1 MDSGSTESQRA
12 SEPLTDEQRAAVFA
26 QLNTGVGRDGL
37 DRIVR
42 PPIPQKFVKFVIA
55 VFVVLGLGGV
65 AVEHF
70 FGGIG
75 TTGSTSTLSL
85 TATTTT
91 SPSTAKKSAP
101 HFTAA
106 LQVFMGL
113 KEIAT
118 ATAPPIALKD
128 QAGQMWNLGAQR
140 GKVVVLTFFDQT
152 CNDICLV
159 EGQEIRMAQL
169 KLATMA
175 ASTEFVIINSDPDH
189 LRFTPTPLA
198 LRTPKLLALP
208 SVFFLNGSLTQLNSV
223 WVRYG
228 ISVRVGRRS
237 GQTVHNNV
245 MYFIDPRGKL
255 RALVVPFAYERRN
268 GTLTLKDS
276 DVQRF
281 ARGLTA
287 EAISLA
293 K

>member
-1 MDSGSTESQRA
+1 MDSGSTERQRA

-26 QLNTGVGRDGL
+26 QSNAGVGRDGL
-37 DRIVR
+37 ERIVR

-75 TTGSTSTLSL
+75 TAGSTSTLSL

-91 SPSTAKKSAP
+91 P

-106 LQVFMGL
+106 LQAVMGL

-118 ATAPPIALKD
+118 ATAPPIALED
-128 QAGQMWNLGAQR
+128 QAGHTWNLSAQR

-152 CNDICLV
+152 CIDICPV
-159 EGQEIRMAQL
+159 EGKEIRMAQQ

-175 ASTEFVIINSDPDH
+175 SSTEFVIINSDPGH
-189 LRFTPTPLA
+189 LRFTPTPPA
-198 LRTPKLLALP
+198 LRTPKLQAL
-208 SVFFLNGSLTQLNSV
+208 SGVFFLNGSLTQLNSV
-223 WVRYG
+223 WVHYG
-228 ISVRVGRRS
+228 LSVRVGRRS
-237 GQTVHNNV
+237 SQTVHNNV

-255 RALVVPFAYERRN
+255 RALVVPFAYERHD
-268 GTLTLKDS
+268 GTFVLKES

-281 ARGLTA
+281 AQELTA